1 MSQEAIYEIGV
12 PAVGE
17 YPPFM
22 GNYIQL
28 VHESNV
34 LDALEQ
40 QSQRFREF
48 IETVPANQLHVLHA
62 PYTWTIAEVLGHCND
77 TERVFSYRAMR
88 IAAGDKTP
96 LPGFDENMMVAAFDY
111 GVCDLNDLV
120 DEWAHLRRS
129 NIHLFSRLAA
139 KQWKEIGEANGTPC
153 STRAL
158 AYAIIGHL
166 RHHANILQKRLGAK
180 TIVTI

>member
-1 MSQEAIYEIGV
+1 MSQEAIYEVGY
-12 PAVGE
+12 PATDE
-17 YPPFM
+17 HPPFM
-22 GNYIQL
+22 GNYIKL
-28 VHESNV
+28 VQESNV
-34 LDALEQ
+34 LDAMEQ
-40 QSQRFREF
+40 QVYRFREF
-48 IETVPANQLHVLHA
+48 VESIPANQLHVLHS

-111 GVCDLNDLV
+111 GVCDLSDLV
-120 DEWAHLRRS
+120 DEWSHLRRS
-129 NIHLFSRLAA
+129 NIHLFSRLSP
-139 KQWKEIGEANGTPC
+139 KQWKEVGVANATPC

-166 RHHANILQKRLGAK
+166 RHHANILQGRIGVKD
-180 TIVTI
+180 IVTI

>member
-1 MSQEAIYEIGV
+1 MSQEAIYEVGY
-12 PAVGE
+12 PATHE

-28 VHESNV
+28 IHESNI
-34 LDALEQ
+34 LDAMEEQ
-40 QSQRFREF
+40 SGRFRDFLES
-48 IETVPANQLHVLHA
+48 VPANQLHVLHA

-88 IAAGDKTP
+88 IAAGDKTA
-96 LPGFDENMMVAAFDY
+96 LPGFDENLMVAAFDY
-111 GVCDLNDLV
+111 GICDLNDLI

-129 NIHLFSRLAA
+129 NIHLFSRLSPR
-139 KQWKEIGEANGTPC
+139 QWKEIGTANDAPC

-158 AYAIIGHL
+158 AYAIVGHL
-166 RHHANILQKRLGAK
+166 RHHANILQNRIGRK
-180 TIVTI
+180 TILAM